1 MTTDVFDEHR
11 FTSQLS
17 LYEPV
22 RRRLSKETTRHTRT
36 NSSVTIFESESTNSI
51 NRPQRIKYSTQQTI
65 SSTTTTTS
73 VQQRNTGSND
83 IITLF
88 RTFAMKPFRTSSMIN
103 ATGEG
108 QINNPTPSNH
118 SHGKPTISLL
128 KYRPLSENVSDQTSN
143 IQSTRVCIQK
153 GSLYLKRQWIQMKL
167 IVI

>member
-22 RRRLSKETTRHTRT
+22 RRRVSKETTRHTRT
-36 NSSVTIFESESTNSI
+36 NSSVTIFETESTNSI

-65 SSTTTTTS
+65 SSSSSTTTS
-73 VQQRNTGSND
+73 VQQRNSGSND
-83 IITLF
+83 FISLF

-103 ATGEG
+103 SAGEG
-108 QINNPTPSNH
+108 QITNTTTSNH
-118 SHGKPTISLL
+118 SNGKPTISLL
-128 KYRPLSENVSDQTSN
+128 KYRPLSENVSDQTPN

-153 GSLYLKRQWIQMKL
+153 DALCLNR
-167 IVI
+167 